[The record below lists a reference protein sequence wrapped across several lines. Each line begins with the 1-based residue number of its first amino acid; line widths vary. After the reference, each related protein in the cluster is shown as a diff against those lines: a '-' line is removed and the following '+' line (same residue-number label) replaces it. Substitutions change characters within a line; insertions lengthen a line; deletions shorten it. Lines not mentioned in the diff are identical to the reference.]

1 MKKISNPALN
11 HPSVLA
17 IRSSNGELSF
27 QFLYVNV
34 NDVLKEIY
42 SLYPLKTTRSTETPV
57 ELLMRKGK
65 YLCRLHLYIH

>member
-1 MKKISNPALN
+1 MKKNSNPALN

-42 SLYPLKTTRSTETPV
+42 SLYPLKTTCSTETPV

-65 YLCRLHLYIH
+65 HLCRLHLYIH